1 LLVINLSNTFYRIG
15 ILSATSI
22 LFCFLKFPLQ
32 SFRCSFFMVKEQFG
46 KGKAA
51 CWVFPCA
58 LMTLRKPFSNCHPST
73 WSALENP
80 ESNERNSR
88 KYKRKKWGSSV
99 PLSLFIMLLKSFITQ
114 AFLSFICCLLC
125 QKKKIRKVTRKRG
138 RISYQPHRGCCHI
151 PSLLIYSYSVAHLLR
166 HFSLYPYKGLQ
177 KKNGRKRKCGAQV
190 WTLNTRIIPIIIE
203 FEVHFEHRKNCFE
216 NGNEPNSTYKFLWLI
231 YNIHYGKHI
240 FSKIKECCVFDFT
253 PIEIVKLNHL

>member
-1 LLVINLSNTFYRIG
+1 
-15 ILSATSI
+15 
-22 LFCFLKFPLQ
+22 
-32 SFRCSFFMVKEQFG
+32 MVKEQFG

-138 RISYQPHRGCCHI
+138 RISYQHYRGCCHI
-151 PSLLIYSYSVAHLLR
+151 PSLLIYSYSVAHFLR
-166 HFSLYPYKGLQ
+166 HFSLYPYKDLQ
-177 KKNGRKRKCGAQV
+177 KKWEETEV
-190 WTLNTRIIPIIIE
+190 WRPSVD
-203 FEVHFEHRKNCFE
+203 FKYE
-216 NGNEPNSTYKFLWLI
+216 NNSH
-231 YNIHYGKHI
+231 HYRVRGSFWTQK
-240 FSKIKECCVFDFT
+240 
-253 PIEIVKLNHL
+253 KLFWKWKWA